1 MANVGQIYQPHD
13 RIPFVAPS
21 NLSVGDLI
29 VTPSIVGYVASDV
42 ASGATGAL
50 VIDGTFDLP
59 ADTSTAFDQ
68 GDELQWDGSKLIKQT
83 NDGSASTA
91 AYSVGCCVIAKASSS
106 ATARVRLYNKPT
118 LPKGIRTLTDGQSAC
133 TVTVP
138 DGLGGRP
145 VLVSVASAA
154 GVAWTASTAVAPA
167 FKAAISST
175 TLTITMVDPVTGSA
189 KAAGTGATI
198 KLAYAV
204 L

>member
-1 MANVGQIYQPHD
+1 MTGPMNLPIYQAIVPAPTNVSAGD
-13 RIPFVAPS
+13 VLTTSGFAGVVAA
-21 NLSVGDLI
+21 D
-29 VTPSIVGYVASDV
+29 A
-42 ASGATGAL
+42 ASGDP
-50 VIDGTFDLP
+50 VSVYVDGVHKLP
-59 ADTSTAFDQ
+59 ADTSTAFLL
-68 GDELQWDGSKLIKQT
+68 GDLLQWDGSKLIKQAT
-83 NDGSASTA
+83 DGSASTA
-91 AYSVGCCVIAKASSS
+91 YCTIGTCMENKDSSG
-106 ATARVRLYNKPT
+106 ATALVQVNKGFA

-138 DGLGGRP
+138 DGFAGRP

-154 GVAWTASTAVAPA
+154 GAAWTASTAVAPA